1 MMDPILQKDYF
12 RGSSSLER
20 GNGRE
25 EGKKKKDRRKEQ
37 RKLDKLQI
45 TAPGRT
51 ITHRHQLVPIC
62 RKQQTKM
69 ANSDEK
75 NSTGQG
81 GKTKKERILLSAPDL
96 AEIC

>member
-1 MMDPILQKDYF
+1 MDLILQKDYF

-20 GNGRE
+20 GNGR
-25 EGKKKKDRRKEQ
+25 KKKKKGRRKEQ
-37 RKLDKLQI
+37 RKLDKVQI

-81 GKTKKERILLSAPDL
+81 GKTKKERILLSALDL

>member
-1 MMDPILQKDYF
+1 M
-12 RGSSSLER
+12 GER
-20 GNGRE
+20 
-25 EGKKKKDRRKEQ
+25 KKKKKGRRKEQ
-37 RKLDKLQI
+37 RKLDKVQI

-75 NSTGQG
+75 KNVQD
-81 GKTKKERILLSAPDL
+81 KEVKQRKSVFCYQLQMWQRSVKAQLNVSAHVSL
-96 AEIC
+96 

>member
-1 MMDPILQKDYF
+1 MDPILQKDYF
-12 RGSSSLER
+12 RDSSSLER

-25 EGKKKKDRRKEQ
+25 EEKKKGRRKEQ
-37 RKLDKLQI
+37 RKLDKVQI

-81 GKTKKERILLSAPDL
+81 GKTKKERILLSALDL